1 MSGKKRAKILVVD
14 DEKSMREFLEIML
27 TKEGYEVIVADDG
40 EHACET
46 LDKEVFDLVITDI
59 RMRNI
64 NGIGVLKKAKDVNP
78 GTMVVLISA
87 FATAETAVEAMKEG
101 AYDYIPKPFKVKDFK
116 RIIKEALSSRA
127 MHKEEDKVSKN
138 PFHFGSLV
146 GESPQMR
153 KVYDLIERVSQTKTN
168 ILISGESGTGKEL
181 VAKAIHNLS
190 ERRDKPIVVI
200 NCAGIPE
207 NLIESELFGYK
218 KGAFTGAVADKE
230 GLFDIADGGTVFL
243 DEVGELS
250 PVIQVKILRV
260 IQERTFT
267 AVGGTEVK
275 TVDVRFISATNKDLE
290 MEVIDKNFREDLYFR
305 LNVIPVTIPPLRD
318 REGDLPL
325 LAQHFLEKFSIEMGK
340 DIRKISTYA
349 MDILKNYLFPGNV
362 RELENI
368 VERSAA
374 LETSNIVLP
383 ESLALSSL
391 RERGNERRKRRTDLG
406 SEGIQLDEVMLEIER
421 EYLVQALEIARGSK
435 QGAAEL
441 LGINLRS
448 VRYRLEKPGMPEK
461 DNSKLVPERKETK

>member
-27 TKEGYEVIVADDG
+27 TKEGYEVIIANDG
-40 EHACET
+40 EQACEI
-46 LDKEVFDLVITDI
+46 LDRETFDLVITDI
-59 RMRNI
+59 RMKNI
-64 NGIGVLKKAKDVNP
+64 NGIGVLKKAKEVSP

-116 RIIKEALSSRA
+116 WIIKEALRSRA
-127 MHKEEDKVSKN
+127 MHKEEDKASKN
-138 PFHFGSLV
+138 LSHFGSLV
-146 GESPQMR
+146 GESLQMR

-230 GLFDIADGGTVFL
+230 GLFDVADGGTVFL

-250 PVIQVKILRV
+250 PVIQVKLLRV
-260 IQERTFT
+260 IQERTFI

-305 LNVIPVTIPPLRD
+305 LNVIPVNIPPLRN
-318 REGDLPL
+318 REGDLSL
-325 LAQHFLEKFSIEMGK
+325 LAQHFLEKFSMEMGK

-349 MDILKNYLFPGNV
+349 MDILKNYSFPGNV

-368 VERSAA
+368 VERSVA

-391 RERGNERRKRRTDLG
+391 RDRGNKRRNRRPDLG
-406 SEGIQLDEVMLEIER
+406 PEGIQLDDVMLEIER
-421 EYLVQALEIARGSK
+421 DYLAQALEIARGSK

-448 VRYRLEKPGMPEK
+448 LRYRLEKPGMSQK
-461 DNSKLVPERKETK
+461 DNS